1 MAMNIGQMR
10 NALTGSS
17 IPAGWNYDAMNSC
30 YKGPNGEIIT
40 EMDILQHG
48 SFIDALREYKIQQSY
63 ELAKQSMMT
72 NTGPVGPVLTQGLNA
87 ANPWASQSL
96 NVGHGIKPTAEISM
110 SGKLGTV
117 TINLDTGEL
126 KMPPNIGRDA
136 AIRDFWLG
144 FQEYYQ
150 PTNKAQYESKI
161 KKLEAEIK
169 EQHDK
174 ADEYA
179 KYVLKEANKKVA
191 AKISAKYSGEKFIM
205 VKPDD
210 LIKFIESD

>member
-87 ANPWASQSL
+87 ANPWTSQSL
-96 NVGHGIKPTAEISM
+96 NVGHGIKPAAEISM

-144 FQEYYQ
+144 FQENFQ
-150 PTNKAQYESKI
+150 PTNKAQYEKKI
-161 KKLEAEIK
+161 MELEKEIESTKRSAALIENADAKKAI
-169 EQHDK
+169 
-174 ADEYA
+174 
-179 KYVLKEANKKVA
+179 KKVA

-210 LIKFIESD
+210 LIRFIEGE

>member
-1 MAMNIGQMR
+1 MAVTIKQMR

-17 IPAGWNYDAMNSC
+17 IPAGWNYDALNAS
-30 YKGPNGEIIT
+30 YLGPDGEIIT

-48 SFIDALREYKIQQSY
+48 SFIDALREYKIQESY
-63 ELAKQSMMT
+63 KLAKQA
-72 NTGPVGPVLTQGLNA
+72 TGPVGPVLTQGLNA
-87 ANPWASQSL
+87 ANPWANQSL
-96 NVGHGIKPTAEISM
+96 NVGHGIKPAAEISM

-210 LIKFIESD
+210 LIKFIESE